1 VKIGPMKIE
10 IIRGRS
16 APPTR
21 TDDWLL
27 VFVLALWF
35 AAMSWLINGCGR
47 FDGCPEGTVEVYQSP
62 PTPFFKQRPT
72 PARP

>member
-1 VKIGPMKIE
+1 MKIGPFDV
-10 IIRGRS
+10 IRGRN

-21 TDDWLL
+21 ADDWLF
-27 VFVLALWF
+27 VCVLALWF

-47 FDGCPEGTVEVYQSP
+47 LDGCPNVAVEVYQSP
-62 PTPFFKQRPT
+62 PTSFFKQQPP